1 MRPVRTPLL
10 KFHLFLTAALLG
22 TPASQALAQ
31 GAAAAPRIGFIN
43 TQRVMHDAA
52 VAQQAQKQ
60 IEDEFRP
67 RDAELQRLG
76 ERLKSAREDAERN
89 AVTMGEADRRVK
101 EREIN
106 DLTRELERKQREFG
120 EDLQARRNEAMAQVI
135 GRANGVIRQIAEQE
149 KMDIIFQDAV
159 YASPRI
165 DITDKVIKA
174 LDAAPSRP
182 AAK

>member
-1 MRPVRTPLL
+1 MR
-10 KFHLFLTAALLG
+10 FQSFIAAALF
-22 TPASQALAQ
+22 AALASP
-31 GAAAAPRIGFIN
+31 AAAQQSPPRVGFIN
-43 TQRVMHDAA
+43 TQRVMHDAI

-60 IEDEFRP
+60 IESEFRP

-89 AVTMGEADRRVK
+89 AVTSSEADRRNK

-106 DLTRELERKQREFG
+106 DLARELDRKQREFG
-120 EDLQARRNEAMAQVI
+120 EDLQTRRNEAMAQVI
-135 GRANGVIRQIAEQE
+135 GKANDIIRKIAEQE

-174 LDAAPSRP
+174 LDASAG
-182 AAK
+182 AK